1 MITLKSAA
9 EIKQMETACKISAQ
23 ALAHAGKFMQE
34 GISTFEIDEEIRKFI
49 VGSGAKPNFLGL
61 YGFPGSACISVNHEI
76 IHGIPS
82 KSKILRSGDIVSV
95 DTGAFYDGFNGD
107 NAFTFMVG
115 DVAEDVKLLL
125 QRTQESLMKGIAAA
139 KPGNRIGDI
148 SFAIQSHVE
157 QFGYGV
163 VKEYVG
169 HGIGR
174 KLHEDP
180 EVPNFGKPGR
190 GPRLAP
196 GMTLAIEP
204 MINLSGAGCKQ
215 LADGW
220 TVVTASGKPSAHF
233 EHTIVITND
242 GARILTQP

>member
-49 VGSGAKPNFLGL
+49 VGTGAKPNFLGL

>member
-49 VGSGAKPNFLGL
+49 VGTGAKPNFLGL

-148 SFAIQSHVE
+148 SFAIQTHVE

>member
-1 MITLKSAA
+1 MITLKNAA

-49 VGSGAKPNFLGL
+49 VGTGAKPNFLGL
-61 YGFPGSACISVNHEI
+61 YGFPASACISVNEEI

-82 KSKILRSGDIVSV
+82 KSKILKNGDIVSV

-107 NAFTFMVG
+107 NAFTFTVG
-115 DVAEDVKLLL
+115 EVEEEVRLLL

-163 VKEYVG
+163 VREYVG
-169 HGIGR
+169 HGVGR

-204 MINLSGAGCKQ
+204 MINLSGAGCRQ
-215 LADGW
+215 LSNGW
-220 TVVTASGKPSAHF
+220 TVVTTSGKASAHF
-233 EHTIVITND
+233 EHTVVITND

>member
-1 MITLKSAA
+1 MITLKNAS
-9 EIKQMETACKISAQ
+9 EIKKMEEACKISAQ
-23 ALAHAGKFMQE
+23 ALAHAGNFMQE
-34 GISTFEIDEEIRKFI
+34 GISTYEIDHEIHKFI
-49 VGSGAKPNFLGL
+49 VGAGAKPNFLGL
-61 YGFPGSACISVNHEI
+61 YGFPGSACISVNEEI

-82 KSKILRSGDIVSV
+82 KSKILKNGDIVSV

-107 NAFTFMVG
+107 NAYTFMVG
-115 DVAEDVKLLL
+115 DVEEEIQLLL

-148 SFAIQSHVE
+148 SFAIQSYVE

-169 HGIGR
+169 HGIGK

-180 EVPNFGKPGR
+180 EVPNYGKEGR

-196 GMTLAIEP
+196 GMTIAIEP
-204 MINLSGAGCKQ
+204 MINLSGEGCRQ
-215 LADGW
+215 LSNGW
-220 TVVTASGKPSAHF
+220 TVVTTSGKASAHF